1 MVDTNVLVA
10 GLLSP
15 FGPPGQILGMIAS
28 GSLALC
34 FDARVLTEY
43 YDVLHR
49 PKFPFHDDHIQ
60 ALLDHITATGIIVA
74 GTPLPIRLPDP
85 ADEVFLQ
92 AALAGKARCLITGN
106 LKHFPLTSR
115 QGMRI
120 MAPRDFLEWYRK
132 TIRSRPGGR

>member
-1 MVDTNVLVA
+1 MDTNVVVA

-28 GSLALC
+28 ASHALC
-34 FDARVLTEY
+34 FDARILTEY
-43 YDVLHR
+43 SDVLRR
-49 PKFPFHDDHIQ
+49 PKFPFHDDPIQ
-60 ALLDHITATGIIVA
+60 ALMDHITATGIIVA
-74 GTPLPIRLPDP
+74 GTPLPVRLPDP

-106 LKHFPLTSR
+106 LKHFPLPSR

-132 TIRSRPGGR
+132 TIQSRPRAR